1 MTFTDFK
8 GVMGSK
14 LRNLVKV
21 IRVIKC
27 ASKNRRRE
35 YTRPFRAG
43 SARAAGAV
51 PSVPRRSNATDAHLS
66 ATTAQ
71 GQINTPIYFFQNIH
85 DFFFPFN
92 KDW

>member
-21 IRVIKC
+21 ICVINC

-35 YTRPFRAG
+35 YTPSFRAG
-43 SARAAGAV
+43 TAAGGGA
-51 PSVPRRSNATDAHLS
+51 RRRTM
-66 ATTAQ
+66 Q
-71 GQINTPIYFFQNIH
+71 
-85 DFFFPFN
+85 
-92 KDW
+92 